1 MPDPQLSYPAFA
13 AHGKFGG
20 YGPLAFPMH
29 RMGMTRPTDF
39 IFGTQ
44 IRKSPFFDAT
54 MKWGVKAFSVYNH
67 MYLPRSFGDEVAN
80 FWTLV
85 NDAILCDVAAER
97 QVEIA
102 GPDAARFMQLLTPR
116 DLSGME
122 RGECKYIVLTDQRGG
137 ILNDPILLKLARDRF
152 WISLADSDV
161 LLWAKGV
168 AVHGDMQ
175 VFISE
180 PDASP
185 LQLQGPKSA
194 AIMQRLLGD
203 SITDLEFFHHRQA
216 EVDRIPL
223 RVSRTGWSKE
233 FGYEIFL
240 LDHRRGEELWDR
252 IMAAGEPLGLKPGHT
267 STIRRIEGALLSYRA
282 DADSRTNPYELNM
295 GWMVDPHMQAD
306 FIGKAALRAIRQA
319 GPRRRQMGLVIEG
332 EPMHEANSD
341 YWGVQCG
348 TQAIGK
354 VTSAIHSPRLEQN
367 IALALLD
374 AGSVASGDLVT
385 VRTPDGPRAAE
396 VVPLPFYDPGND
408 SGGD

>member
-216 EVDRIPL
+216 ELDRIPL
-223 RVSRTGWSKE
+223 PKARICGIIETAQEVETLVPGADPPPLLGALRLKVGSVDEEVAGAQKPRRVADQLPEGDALGVLSRAPHTFVFS
-233 FGYEIFL
+233 IFAPSHRL
-240 LDHRRGEELWDR
+240 TSRRGQ
-252 IMAAGEPLGLKPGHT
+252 
-267 STIRRIEGALLSYRA
+267 ALSERA
-282 DADSRTNPYELNM
+282 S
-295 GWMVDPHMQAD
+295 
-306 FIGKAALRAIRQA
+306 KSSLRALSAAAPRGGA
-319 GPRRRQMGLVIEG
+319 RGCSSGGLDRRRGSG
-332 EPMHEANSD
+332 
-341 YWGVQCG
+341 
-348 TQAIGK
+348 
-354 VTSAIHSPRLEQN
+354 
-367 IALALLD
+367 
-374 AGSVASGDLVT
+374 AGSRPGSG
-385 VRTPDGPRAAE
+385 RA
-396 VVPLPFYDPGND
+396 PGRG
-408 SGGD
+408 SP